1 MVKWSE
7 LPPEILHLISLKIDN
22 PFDLIHFRSVCS
34 FWRSS
39 SLLKFRHMTSLRC
52 PLPLDPGGCGDDCHI
67 LSSRVYLLKC
77 PNRDRPQYWMFKLQA
92 KENGEVVLHSLFLRR
107 NSSAYGCL
115 YPSLSI
121 DLLNCQI
128 FELAQEHV
136 ACYSEWFE
144 LFECISKCEE
154 RIGFMGLN
162 REKNEYM
169 ILGKLSFNGLAM
181 YRSVDNRWTELE
193 ITPDSFFEGIVPFK
207 GKFYA
212 IDRTGKTTVV
222 DPTLEV
228 NTFQRSRPC
237 DKTRKRWLLMTGD
250 KLILVEMCTKSRYD
264 FHIPNI
270 REKKIWF
277 EISELNE
284 ERNDWDQV
292 EDMDGRVLFL
302 EHYCTFSCLATEIPG
317 FRANSIIFMDL
328 WGGSNSYELE
338 SILVY
343 EFNEKGVRSLRDKLE
358 YIELFPFPPGWVI
371 SNG

>member
-1 MVKWSE
+1 
-7 LPPEILHLISLKIDN
+7 
-22 PFDLIHFRSVCS
+22 
-34 FWRSS
+34 
-39 SLLKFRHMTSLRC
+39 
-52 PLPLDPGGCGDDCHI
+52 
-67 LSSRVYLLKC
+67 
-77 PNRDRPQYWMFKLQA
+77 MFKLQA

-237 DKTRKRWLLMTGD
+237 DKTRKRWVRRRPTFLYLVFHATWNKTKIYKSFYFIRYLQQLLMTGD